1 MELLLYLYYIF
12 LGAFA
17 LALLTPL
24 IVGLIA
30 LVGMFVVAIAS
41 NRTLELL
48 LNNVLLPVWSYEAV
62 KMAYLSYKSGALGDA
77 FLNLFTALI
86 FFAAIVIFDR
96 AKSKHAKR

>member
-62 KMAYLSYKSGALGDA
+62 KMAYLSYKSGALGVMSRDVVLA
-77 FLNLFTALI
+77 PARNDTVPIQEVSVQTAC
-86 FFAAIVIFDR
+86 
-96 AKSKHAKR
+96 H

>member
-48 LNNVLLPVWSYEAV
+48 LN
-62 KMAYLSYKSGALGDA
+62 
-77 FLNLFTALI
+77 
-86 FFAAIVIFDR
+86 
-96 AKSKHAKR
+96 